1 MTQGTEPLEIGP
13 IPEQTRV
20 TLMLADVI
28 DLELGGD
35 LTTGGTGID
44 LFHTDALT
52 ESSPACGVVPRTP
65 T

>member
-1 MTQGTEPLEIGP
+1 
-13 IPEQTRV
+13 
-20 TLMLADVI
+20 MLADVI